1 MKSEFEKN
9 KIKYD
14 NRSKSGY
21 FYSDTNDEN
30 LFIRSWRFGK
40 WSLNIAHPQFRRFLL
55 FFVIIVIAG
64 ILIIE
69 LINWIF

>member
-1 MKSEFEKN
+1 MKTEFEKS

-21 FYSDTNDEN
+21 FYNDANDGN
-30 LFIRSWRFGK
+30 LFIRSWRYGK
-40 WSLNIAHPQFRRFLL
+40 RAVNIAHPQFRRFLL
-55 FFVIIVIAG
+55 FFVIIVISG

-69 LINWIF
+69 LINWMF